1 MGRKVAEEL
10 TEALAA
16 ARQCAKNVLGERD
29 YELEVAEY
37 QSARSGGT
45 RSSEGW
51 FVCLR
56 WVPAEGVDP
65 ERASFWLAARD
76 SEMKYCAL
84 KIERGMGKDRHIE
97 GDHYSKTL

>member
-1 MGRKVAEEL
+1 MARKVAEEL
-10 TEALAA
+10 SEAIAA
-16 ARQCAKNVLGERD
+16 ARKCAIGALGEHEYD
-29 YELEVAEY
+29 LEVAEY

-56 WVPAEGVDP
+56 WPGKDGSTVEL
-65 ERASFWLAARD
+65 ASFWLAARD
-76 SEMKYCAL
+76 TEQKYCAL